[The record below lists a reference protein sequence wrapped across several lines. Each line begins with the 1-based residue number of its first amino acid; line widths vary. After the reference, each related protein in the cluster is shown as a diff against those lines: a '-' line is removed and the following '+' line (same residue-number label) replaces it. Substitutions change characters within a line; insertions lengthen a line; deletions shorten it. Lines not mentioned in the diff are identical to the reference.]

1 VTQGHDDPRPA
12 SPEARSPEGWRI
24 PWAAVTAL
32 FLGSFAWSFVHVS
45 LPFYIT
51 AISTVDPATTLQ
63 WSGWILGVTS
73 LVTVATAPV
82 WGRMAGHVS
91 PRTLWFLTELLQ
103 GLGFFFM
110 ALARTLPELL
120 LARTVL
126 GLMGAAS
133 TLAFILAGR
142 RGTSVRR
149 DVSAMQSGLT
159 VGQILGPLPGA
170 VIAARVGFVTSF
182 VIGGLVLWACAALVW
197 IAIPREPP
205 PPPDA
210 RRARP
215 TSIREVALAALVVLV
230 GSMQIFFLTAILPET
245 LPRLGVAAPDTL
257 EVGGVIIFVSGLA
270 AALGAVAAPRL
281 AELGEERLV
290 VPWLLGG
297 SSLCLAAFGLAPG
310 ALSFGVL
317 RFLQVL
323 CVAPVFPLAVAA
335 IAQTASGQAI
345 GFVNS
350 ARIGAAFLGPVAA
363 TTVLARGTPA
373 LVYLALG
380 ATGFAV
386 LPVLLLRR
394 RSRP

>member
-1 VTQGHDDPRPA
+1 VTRGRDDLRPA
-12 SPEARSPEGWRI
+12 SPEARPEEWRI

-45 LPFYIT
+45 LPFYIA
-51 AISTVDPATTLQ
+51 AISTFDPPTTLR
-63 WSGWILGVTS
+63 WSGWILGITS

-82 WGRMAGHVS
+82 WGRMAAHVS

-120 LARTVL
+120 LARAAL
-126 GLMGAAS
+126 GVMGAAS

-142 RGTSVRR
+142 RGKSVRR

-197 IAIPREPP
+197 AAIPPEPALA
-205 PPPDA
+205 PDA
-210 RRARP
+210 RPARR
-215 TSIREVALAALVVLV
+215 TSVREVALAALVVLV
-230 GSMQIFFLTAILPET
+230 GSMQIFFLTAILPEI

-257 EVGGVIIFVSGLA
+257 EVGGLIIFVSGIA

-281 AELGEERLV
+281 AELGGDRRV

-297 SSLCLAAFGLAPG
+297 SSICLAAFGLAPD
-310 ALSFGVL
+310 ALSFGAL
-317 RFLQVL
+317 RFVQVL
-323 CVAPVFPLAVAA
+323 CVAPVFPLSVAA
-335 IAQTASGQAI
+335 IAQSASGQAI

-363 TTVLARGTPA
+363 TAVLARGTPA
-373 LVYLALG
+373 LVYLGVG
-380 ATGFAV
+380 ATGLAL
-386 LPVLLLRR
+386 LPLLRR
-394 RSRP
+394 RGRP

>member
-1 VTQGHDDPRPA
+1 V
-12 SPEARSPEGWRI
+12 I
-24 PWAAVTAL
+24 PL

-45 LPFYIT
+45 LPFYIA
-51 AISTVDPATTLQ
+51 AISTFDPVTTLR
-63 WSGWILGVTS
+63 WSGWILGITS
-73 LVTVATAPV
+73 LVTVATAPL
-82 WGRMAGHVS
+82 WGRLAGHVS
-91 PRTLWFLTELLQ
+91 ARTLWFLTELLQ

-110 ALARTLPELL
+110 AMARTLPQLL
-120 LARTVL
+120 LARVVL
-126 GLMGAAS
+126 GVMGAAS

-197 IAIPREPP
+197 AAIPREPAP
-205 PPPDA
+205 APGARPA
-210 RRARP
+210 RR
-215 TSIREVALAALVVLV
+215 SSVREVGLAALVVLV

-257 EVGGVIIFVSGLA
+257 EAGGVIIFVSGLA

-281 AELGEERLV
+281 AELGGDRRV
-290 VPWLLGG
+290 VPWLLAG
-297 SSLCLAAFGLAPG
+297 SSVCLAAFGLAPG
-310 ALSFGVL
+310 AVSFGLL
-317 RFLQVL
+317 RFVQVL

-335 IAQTASGQAI
+335 IAQNASGQAI

-363 TTVLARGTPA
+363 TTLLARGA
-373 LVYLALG
+373 ESVVYLAFG
-380 ATGFAV
+380 AAGLAL
-386 LPVLLLRR
+386 LPLLLTRGR
-394 RSRP
+394 PVSR